1 MTKRKLMKK
10 LYFVLSFLLLYCQ
23 GRAQVIYGVNNY
35 IQYHIGT
42 LPIIISAPHGG
53 LVAPASIPDRT
64 CNSPTTVTDNN
75 TIELA
80 RQIDTALFNKTGCRP
95 HLIICNLKRTKID
108 CNRNLADGAC
118 GNIDA
123 ENAWTEFSHFI
134 DTAQFM
140 AKNQY
145 FNKVFYIDLHGHGHT
160 INNLE
165 LGYGISINNLN
176 NTDIVLNTPS
186 VIATSS
192 INNLVNTNVSGSTHA
207 QLIRGTNS
215 LGTLFGNATFPAV
228 PSQQIPGPG
237 TDPYFIGG
245 YNTSYH
251 TCVLPGNVVNGLQI
265 EAPSTVRNNYLN
277 RKRFADSTASILVKY
292 ILIHQNLN
300 LQNNCGIAVLPI
312 ELVVFSG
319 KAFDKKNIL
328 FWKTLSEAN
337 NDYFTLYKSADGIDF
352 EPIAKI
358 KGAGNSSQEL
368 NYSFE
373 DTHLTEPRNYYKL
386 EQTDFDGHSKY
397 SKVIQINNSLSEISI
412 FPNYVTDVLNIS
424 IGNNKGNYQV
434 TILNSIG
441 QIIHN
446 TKNQNNINI
455 SNLTSGLYFVYIT
468 FDNQNSWSSKIIKE

>member
-1 MTKRKLMKK
+1 MKK
-10 LYFVLSFLLLYCQ
+10 LYFVLSFSLLYFQ
-23 GRAQVIYGVNNY
+23 GQAQVIYGVNNY

-64 CNSPTTVTDNN
+64 CNDPTTVTDNN

-123 ENAWTEFSHFI
+123 ENAWMEFSHFI
-134 DTAQFM
+134 DTAQLI

-145 FNKVFYIDLHGHGHT
+145 SNKAFYIDLHGHGHA
-160 INNLE
+160 ISNLE

-192 INNLVNTNVSGSTHA
+192 LNNLVSTNVSGSTHA
-207 QLIRGTNS
+207 ELIRGTNS
-215 LGTLFGNATFPAV
+215 LGTLFGNATFPSV
-228 PSQQIPGPG
+228 PSQQISGPG

-245 YNTSYH
+245 YNTTNH
-251 TCVLPGNVVNGLQI
+251 TCISSGNVVNGLQI
-265 EAPSTVRNNYLN
+265 EAPSTVRNSYLN
-277 RKRFADSTASILVKY
+277 RKTFADSTASILIKY
-292 ILIHQNLN
+292 ILTHQNVD
-300 LQNNCGIAVLPI
+300 LQINCGLAALPI
-312 ELVVFSG
+312 ELVEFSG

-328 FWKTLSEAN
+328 FWKTLSGAK
-337 NDYFTLYKSADGIDF
+337 NDYFTLFKSADGIDF

-358 KGAGNSSQEL
+358 NGAGNSSHEL

-373 DTHLTEPRNYYKL
+373 DVHLTEPRNYYKL

-424 IGNNKGNYQV
+424 IGNHKGNYEV
-434 TILNSIG
+434 TILNAVG
-441 QIIHN
+441 QIIYK
-446 TKNQNNINI
+446 TKNQNNINV
-455 SNLTSGLYFVYIT
+455 SSLVRGLYFVYIA
-468 FDNQNSWSSKIIKE
+468 FDKQNIWSGKIIKE